1 MVPIVVS
8 RPLTSLLA
16 AREPFRSFPPA
27 LERQVIWE
35 RRPCSR
41 LQRPP
46 NPPMP
51 RNRKCCSDGGGVALA
66 GATGGGL
73 IGSGCQ
79 RGGGAERVARSRG
92 GAAAAR
98 AAWVGCGLIHS
109 GAPHNPRLEPTAL
122 SRRFAEV
129 VEPAAEVLSGGSSP
143 GPRGGSAASR

>member
-98 AAWVGCGLIHS
+98 AAWVGYGFHPFR
-109 GAPHNPRLEPTAL
+109 GAAQHAAGADRAIAL
-122 SRRFAEV
+122 A
-129 VEPAAEVLSGGSSP
+129 
-143 GPRGGSAASR
+143 RGGGRACG